1 MLNFFISGLIY
12 SSMLFVVA
20 SGLVLT
26 FGALRIINL
35 AHGSLYMLAAY
46 LAYSFFHLLPDQPLY
61 FFLVLFIIFLIL
73 AFLGGMIEVV
83 LLRRIYRSEHI
94 FQLVL
99 TFGLIWVISDV
110 VRGGWGVG
118 LKALAKPEF
127 LGGSILIAGYSFPT
141 YNFLIFIVAIIVG
154 LGLWFLLYRTNVGI
168 VIRAIT
174 NDPDMANSLGINVPM
189 WRTLIFA
196 LGCGLAGLGGALAT
210 PWASLGLGMDWKIL
224 IDLFIVIVIGGM
236 GSYAG
241 AIIGVLILGQV
252 NAFGILVVPKLAL
265 IFGFLAMAIVL
276 LIRPWGLLGRPE

>member
-1 MLNFFISGLIY
+1 MSIVFISGLIY
-12 SSMLFVVA
+12 SSLLFVVA

-26 FGALRIINL
+26 FGALRITNL

-46 LAYSFFHLLPDQPLY
+46 IAYSFLTLLPDQPLY
-61 FFLVLFIIFLIL
+61 FFLVLFITFFVL
-73 AFLGGMIEVV
+73 AIVGGVIEVL

-94 FQLVL
+94 LQLVL
-99 TFGLIWVISDV
+99 TFGLIWILSDV
-110 VRGGWGVG
+110 VRGGWGIG
-118 LKALAKPEF
+118 LKTVPKPEF
-127 LGGSILIAGYSFPT
+127 LGGSITIAGNSFPT
-141 YNFLIFIVAIIVG
+141 YNSLIFIAAIIVG
-154 LGLWFLLYRTNVGI
+154 LGLWLLLYRTNAGI

-174 NDPDMANSLGINVPM
+174 NDPDMTNSLGINVPM
-189 WRTLIFA
+189 WRTLIFS
-196 LGCGLAGLGGALAT
+196 LGCGLAGIGGALAT

-252 NAFGILVVPKLAL
+252 NAFGILVVPKLAMV
-265 IFGFLAMAIVL
+265 FGFLAMAIVL

>member
-1 MLNFFISGLIY
+1 MLIFFISGLIY
-12 SSMLFVVA
+12 SSLLFVVA

-46 LAYSFFHLLPDQPLY
+46 IAYSLLRLFPDQPLY
-61 FFLVLFIIFLIL
+61 FFLVLLIIFLIL
-73 AFLGGMIEVV
+73 ASLGCLIEVV
-83 LLRRIYRSEHI
+83 LLRRIYRSDHI

-99 TFGLIWVISDV
+99 TFALIWVISDV

-118 LKALAKPEF
+118 LKAVPKPGF
-127 LGGSILIAGYSFPT
+127 LGGSITVLGYSFPE
-141 YNFLIFIVAIIVG
+141 YNLLIFAASVIVG
-154 LGLWFLLYRTNVGI
+154 FGLWVLLYRTNAGI

-174 NDPDMANSLGINVPM
+174 NDPDMANSVGINVPM
-189 WRTLIFA
+189 WRTLVFSI
-196 LGCGLAGLGGALAT
+196 GCGLAGLGGALAA

-276 LIRPWGLLGRPE
+276 LIRPWGLFGRPE